1 MTEVADNSGTGSTP
15 LLDPDEAPPWIARNP
30 GAASPFLLLGD
41 HAGRLIP
48 RRLGTLGLPAAE
60 RRRHIAWDIGVAG
73 VGETLSDL
81 LDATFI
87 RQEFSRLVIDCN
99 RDQGRPDA
107 IPTVSDGVN
116 VPGNLALAPADRAA
130 RISQIAQPYHAA
142 IAAELDA
149 RTARKLPTTLISL
162 HSFTPRM
169 DGLDRPWAFG
179 VLHAGDSAFS
189 LAALMRL
196 RADVGEALVGDNQ
209 PYRMDEVDFTVP
221 THAGPRGL
229 DYLELEVRQ
238 DLLADADRIVKAND
252 VLFGTRSGNTNVII
266 FALGGQT
273 V

>member
-209 PYRMDEVDFTVP
+209 PYTMDEVDFTVP
-221 THAGPRGL
+221 HHAGGRGL

-238 DLLADADRIVKAND
+238 DLVADAPGQAEIAAIVAHILPQALAD
-252 VLFGTRSGNTNVII
+252 L
-266 FALGGQT
+266 
-273 V
+273 